1 MCHNR
6 TVLSIDEESKYCRNK
21 KMELMNAEIA
31 ETTINS

>member
-21 KMELMNAEIA
+21 NMELKNAEIV
-31 ETTINS
+31 ETKINS